1 MRQHFRTSAHADS
14 VHWTVWT
21 CIQLPDGVDDWT
33 KLVEWA
39 EKALAADPDNK
50 TRLTTLGAVLYR
62 AGRFDE
68 AVRRL
73 TEAEA
78 AFKKAKASPS
88 TITYTWLF
96 LAMAEERRGH
106 TEQAREWLARAVR
119 EIEQPPAERANDPGV
134 NPWNRQL
141 SIRLLRGEAEAL
153 LKIDKKPEKKEP

>member
-1 MRQHFRTSAHADS
+1 MRQHFGASADADS

-21 CIQLPDGVDDWT
+21 CVQLPDGVDDWT

-78 AFKKAKASPS
+78 AFKKANAPTS
-88 TITYTWLF
+88 TIAYTWLF

-106 TEQAREWLARAVR
+106 TEQARQWLARAVR
-119 EIEQPPAERANDPGV
+119 EIEQPPVERANDPGV
-134 NPWNRQL
+134 DTWNRRL
-141 SIRLLRGEAEAL
+141 APRLLRSEAEKL
-153 LKIDKKPEKKEP
+153 LKFDPQQGKKKP

>member
-1 MRQHFRTSAHADS
+1 
-14 VHWTVWT
+14 
-21 CIQLPDGVDDWT
+21 
-33 KLVEWA
+33 
-39 EKALAADPDNK
+39 
-50 TRLTTLGAVLYR
+50 
-62 AGRFDE
+62 
-68 AVRRL
+68 L

-78 AFKKAKASPS
+78 TFKKAKAPTS
-88 TITYTWLF
+88 TIADTWLF

-106 TEQAREWLARAVR
+106 AEQAREWLATAVR